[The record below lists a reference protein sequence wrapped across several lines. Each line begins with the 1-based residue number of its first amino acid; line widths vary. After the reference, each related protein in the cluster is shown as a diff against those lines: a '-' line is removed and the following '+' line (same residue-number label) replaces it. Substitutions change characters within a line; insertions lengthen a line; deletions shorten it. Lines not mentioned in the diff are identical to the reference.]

1 MSGFFKCK
9 LLGCASSLLLKAI
22 LCSQRCYSHLK
33 RALVYETVLL
43 QLVKCKYF
51 RRLNGSS
58 FKNHLKSTCSS
69 IVKLLLLTPLC
80 RSITTDKANFFLK
93 AFSKV
98 KLQQLHYNDIQ
109 ASEVTLITKLSQAS
123 PNPST
128 SQLTQ
133 LGEQV
138 GFPSFYLSAS
148 CSIYCQ
154 HTMSQISHIQ
164 GSPVPKFCPL
174 GPGNLSFG
182 QKQLEM
188 TKRCFYPHKLNVNCH
203 FSEGHVLAT
212 HLLMPTSP

>member
-1 MSGFFKCK
+1 MFFNCK
-9 LLGCASSLLLKAI
+9 
-22 LCSQRCYSHLK
+22 
-33 RALVYETVLL
+33 TVTFNSTL
-43 QLVKCKYF
+43 QIHHHRQGK
-51 RRLNGSS
+51 
-58 FKNHLKSTCSS
+58 
-69 IVKLLLLTPLC
+69 
-80 RSITTDKANFFLK
+80 FLFK

-138 GFPSFYLSAS
+138 SFPSFYLSAS

-164 GSPVPKFCPL
+164 GSLVPKFCPL
-174 GPGNLSFG
+174 EPGNLSFG

-203 FSEGHVLAT
+203 FSGGHVLAT
-212 HLLMPTSP
+212 HLLMPASP